1 MKSQTF
7 EALTHRCPW
16 FLSPFPEGF
25 PYQTKQGCLQC
36 ASVRLIQDFCNL
48 INLLHTF
55 YFRESC
61 VGKTKFIATSLGPFI
76 HALAQ
81 FASTRAA
88 RYPTSGFKS
97 SLSSATLNRFSVPKT
112 WKMWKMHPEPEP
124 TETYSSVKSV
134 FPNVDCQTASSV
146 FSLHTP
152 ACAMHV
158 LRQAADAQLAFHPW
172 HEEKAQAQELNA
184 NVGKIV
190 IHQPCL
196 SSDSCFAYRS
206 WSQHDEEDEP
216 GWT

>member
-36 ASVRLIQDFCNL
+36 ASLRLIQDFRNL
-48 INLLHTF
+48 ICYTHV

-61 VGKTKFIATSLGPFI
+61 VGKTKFIAASLGPFI

-112 WKMWKMHPEPEP
+112 WKTWKMHPEP
-124 TETYSSVKSV
+124 TETYSWVKSV

-146 FSLHTP
+146 FSLHIP

-172 HEEKAQAQELNA
+172 HEEKAQAQGLRGSMQMS
-184 NVGKIV
+184 VR
-190 IHQPCL
+190 L
-196 SSDSCFAYRS
+196 
-206 WSQHDEEDEP
+206 
-216 GWT
+216 